1 MGLGFASAHGYPEI
15 NLSGFLFRSGYG
27 VFFRGTLAECVRGVW
42 LSGHRSPAAPCTA
55 VIRRHCLSGIIGY
68 GVVGGLQ
75 CRYTALVGNIVRLLR
90 AICCIVVA
98 RLVFVSLFQSLDFY
112 FATLNPA
119 FR

>member
-1 MGLGFASAHGYPEI
+1 MEGIYPLFIPPYDFLCNGL
-15 NLSGFLFRSGYG
+15 
-27 VFFRGTLAECVRGVW
+27 VGVW
-42 LSGHRSPAAPCTA
+42 GSVGVRVLPDIFDARLFVSAFTAPRLRLVA
-55 VIRRHCLSGIIGY
+55 VLR
-68 GVVGGLQ
+68 LQ
-75 CRYTALVGNIVRLLR
+75 CRFSALVDNIVRLIR